1 MARCQGAAMACALIR
16 CSLHVLLQAGALQ
29 VHRAT
34 NRPDA
39 GRNYAALYEQL
50 SRRRDEVLTVAA
62 QARYRKY
69 NLSVLQIL
77 PGYMQGDT
85 QGLQLHG
92 SAALQRQS
100 SQQQGACAD
109 PLGQSVIAD
118 LRARFEESAGP
129 SGDDAGE
136 EPAEE
141 EQEEAALPRAT
152 DPLRALGLTP
162 QQHTPQG
169 LPHAQHRKH
178 RGYQPT
184 SQSRKRRTGPQAG
197 SKSGGYGGSP
207 AKPKRFAIREPPA
220 VPGQQGGSRS
230 LASLLA
236 SASRQPHTEEEAVS
250 DTEEAAVGV
259 SQGPAI
265 TAHLAARTHGAPF
278 PQATQTV
285 QQQGPDVHR
294 EGPAS
299 AHAAAGN
306 GQEGAR
312 PSAAA
317 QDSPGGMSAQ
327 RRFLAA
333 ALQDTPLPKQQ
344 VCMGLC
350 RKVSVKQDAGMIP
363 QDPSIADS
371 LSPTFSSNGMTMQ
384 RRIGGRT
391 CACAQ
396 AARQGMF
403 TSPKRHGASTLSGQ
417 LDRLVQ
423 HEANQL
429 GLGHA
434 GDTMQVWYS
443 VLCTTVYIA

>member
-1 MARCQGAAMACALIR
+1 
-16 CSLHVLLQAGALQ
+16 
-29 VHRAT
+29 
-34 NRPDA
+34 
-39 GRNYAALYEQL
+39 
-50 SRRRDEVLTVAA
+50 
-62 QARYRKY
+62 
-69 NLSVLQIL
+69 
-77 PGYMQGDT
+77 MQGDT
-85 QGLQLHG
+85 QGLQLHD

-141 EQEEAALPRAT
+141 EQEEAALPRAI

-207 AKPKRFAIREPPA
+207 AKPKRFAIREPPV

-236 SASRQPHTEEEAVS
+236 SASRQPRTEEEAVS

-299 AHAAAGN
+299 AHAAVNN

-333 ALQDTPLPKQQ
+333 ALQGTPLPKQQ
-344 VCMGLC
+344 VCMDSC
-350 RKVSVKQDAGMIP
+350 QYVSGKYGRWPGSVGPLLWQLHC
-363 QDPSIADS
+363 PSW
-371 LSPTFSSNGMTMQ
+371 FSSNGMTIQ

-434 GDTMQVWYS
+434 GDTLQVWRS
-443 VLCTTVYIA
+443 VLCTTFYIA